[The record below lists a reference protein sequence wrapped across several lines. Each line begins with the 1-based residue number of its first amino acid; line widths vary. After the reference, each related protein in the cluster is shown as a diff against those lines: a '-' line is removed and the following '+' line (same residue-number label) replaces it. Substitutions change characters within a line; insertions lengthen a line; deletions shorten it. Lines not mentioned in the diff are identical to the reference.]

1 MCSKRPKSIVHSW
14 AFAHH
19 IQSKGT
25 YLVQTKDLVQT
36 CANLL
41 KKVSKNSE
49 KIMNVLLNLPHLY
62 TKFYGQIHL
71 TLKVTKK
78 DKISDNNNGSNA
90 SQICLFCNF

>member
-1 MCSKRPKSIVHSW
+1 M
-14 AFAHH
+14 
-19 IQSKGT
+19 GT
-25 YLVQTKDLVQT
+25 YLVQIKDLMQI

-49 KIMNVLLNLPHLY
+49 KNHECAY
-62 TKFYGQIHL
+62 QL
-71 TLKVTKK
+71 TSYIYKILWSNSSYSKSYKK